1 MRRTLGVVTLWG
13 VIVVTAAPA
22 AERVDLRP
30 HFKSGQKRYVE
41 ITEATEQKI
50 SGAMFGDQPMVTRNS
65 TVYGFVEEVV
75 RAAKDATQIRLT
87 FDRRGLSLEHPMA
100 GSAAFD
106 TDTGGDD
113 QGEQMVAPV
122 MRPWLGQSVVLT
134 IGPDVKVTDVQGL
147 DGLRAALEKSASG
160 NMLYEQTKE
169 SLTKDNIGSRL
180 FEARYSV
187 LPNREVAVGEEW
199 TETIRTE
206 APPLGTLVSKYT
218 CRLEKV
224 EQRGDR
230 KVAVIGYT
238 VKTTVDKSTAPPAQ
252 PGQPQ
257 PELKEMTSTG
267 TLLVDVASGL
277 PIEQTSTSKAR
288 IELTAQGPPGGEGKM
303 VIHVDNDSKFRVRT
317 MSVQERAK
325 ARAAKATPAAT
336 PTSDKPVKPQ
346 KP

>member
-13 VIVVTAAPA
+13 MAAAVAVSA

-30 HFKSGQKRYVE
+30 HFKPGQKRYVE
-41 ITEATEQKI
+41 ISEATEQKI

-65 TVYGFVEEVV
+65 TVYGFVEEVIQ
-75 RAAKDATQIRLT
+75 AAKDAARIKLT

-113 QGEQMVAPV
+113 QGKQMVAPV
-122 MRPWLGQSVVLT
+122 VKPWLGQSVILT
-134 IGPDVKVTDVQGL
+134 IGPDVKVTDVSGL
-147 DGLRAALEKSASG
+147 DALRAALEKSASG

-169 SLTKDNIGSRL
+169 SLTKDSIGSRL

-187 LPNREVAVGEEW
+187 LPNKEVAVGETW
-199 TETIRTE
+199 NETIRTD

-218 CRLEKV
+218 CKLEKV
-224 EQRGDR
+224 EQRGNQ

-238 VKTTVDKSTAPPAQ
+238 VKTTVDKSTAPPAK

-257 PELKEMTSTG
+257 PELKEMSSTG

-288 IELTAQGPPGGEGKM
+288 IELTAQSPPGGQGQM
-303 VIHVDNDSKFRVRT
+303 VVHVDNTSKFRVRT
-317 MSVQERAK
+317 MSVSERAR
-325 ARAAKATPAAT
+325 ARAARPSAKPQTP
-336 PTSDKPVKPQ
+336 KPAKPQ

>member
-13 VIVVTAAPA
+13 VMAAVAASA

-30 HFKSGQKRYVE
+30 HFKPGQKRYVE

-50 SGAMFGDQPMVTRNS
+50 SGAMFGDKPMVTRNS

-75 RAAKDATQIRLT
+75 QAAKDATQIKLT

-113 QGEQMVAPV
+113 QGNQMVAPI
-122 MRPWLGQSVVLT
+122 MRPWLGQSVILT
-134 IGPDVKVTDVQGL
+134 IGPDAKVTDVKGL
-147 DGLRAALEKSASG
+147 DALRAALEKSASG

-169 SLTKDNIGSRL
+169 SLTKDSIGSRL

-187 LPNREVAVGEEW
+187 LPNKEVAIGDDW
-199 TETIRTE
+199 KETIRTE

-218 CRLEKV
+218 CTLEKV
-224 EQRGDR
+224 EQRDDR

-238 VKTTVDKSTAPPAQ
+238 VKTTVDKSTAPPTQ

-288 IELTAQGPPGGEGKM
+288 IELTAQGPPGGEGQM
-303 VIHVDNDSKFRVRT
+303 VIHVDNNSKFRVRT
-317 MSVQERAK
+317 MSVQDRAK
-325 ARAAKATPAAT
+325 ARAAKPPATPQT
-336 PTSDKPVKPQ
+336 PKPAKPQ